1 MVFIDR
7 CERGR
12 GIRFKRKESFKIR
25 DCQLCED
32 VTRVPS
38 APGTAGADGVSAS
51 TESRGKSCTQAAG

>member
-1 MVFIDR
+1 MMVFIDR

-51 TESRGKSCTQAAG
+51 RGAHF